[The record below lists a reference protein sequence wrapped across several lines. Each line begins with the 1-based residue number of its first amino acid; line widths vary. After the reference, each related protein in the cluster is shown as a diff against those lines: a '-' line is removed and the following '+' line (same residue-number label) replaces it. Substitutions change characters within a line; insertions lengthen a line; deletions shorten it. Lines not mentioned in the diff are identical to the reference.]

1 VGILPAIGYMS
12 VIGHL
17 PEEQAIGNSQPFAA
31 DSITNH
37 NQWRTTMPT
46 AQTSTGKTA
55 TRRTK
60 NDAIKLLT
68 ADHAKVKK
76 MFKEFEKL
84 SKKDDEEGK
93 QELATQICQELTVHA
108 QLEEEIFYPA
118 AREAIEDEELMNEAV
133 VEHNSAKEL
142 IAQIQSMG
150 ASDPM
155 FDATVKVLGEYVN
168 HHIEEE
174 QNEIFPKVEKA
185 KVDLEEIGAEIAQR
199 KEELMEE

>member
-1 VGILPAIGYMS
+1 
-12 VIGHL
+12 
-17 PEEQAIGNSQPFAA
+17 
-31 DSITNH
+31 
-37 NQWRTTMPT
+37 MPT

-55 TRRTK
+55 ARRTK

-93 QELATQICQELTVHA
+93 QELATQICQELMVHA

-142 IAQIQSMG
+142 IAQIRSMG

-199 KEELMEE
+199 KEELIEK

>member
-1 VGILPAIGYMS
+1 
-12 VIGHL
+12 
-17 PEEQAIGNSQPFAA
+17 
-31 DSITNH
+31 
-37 NQWRTTMPT
+37 MPT
-46 AQTSTGKTA
+46 TQSTSTGKTA
-55 TRRTK
+55 TRRSK

-84 SKKDDEEGK
+84 SKKNDEEGK
-93 QELATQICQELTVHA
+93 TELAAQICEELTVHA

-118 AREAIEDEELMNEAV
+118 AREAIEDDDLMNEAM
-133 VEHNSAKEL
+133 VEHNSAKDL
-142 IAQIQSMG
+142 ISQIQSMG

-168 HHIEEE
+168 HHVEEE

-185 KVDLEEIGAEIAQR
+185 KVDLEEIGAEMARR
-199 KEELMEE
+199 KEELTEELAEE

>member
-1 VGILPAIGYMS
+1 
-12 VIGHL
+12 
-17 PEEQAIGNSQPFAA
+17 
-31 DSITNH
+31 
-37 NQWRTTMPT
+37 MPT
-46 AQTSTGKTA
+46 AQSSATGKTA

-118 AREAIEDEELMNEAV
+118 AREAIEDEDLMNEAV

-199 KEELMEE
+199 KEELIEK

>member
-1 VGILPAIGYMS
+1 
-12 VIGHL
+12 
-17 PEEQAIGNSQPFAA
+17 
-31 DSITNH
+31 
-37 NQWRTTMPT
+37 MPT
-46 AQTSTGKTA
+46 TQSTSTGKT
-55 TRRTK
+55 TVRRSK

-84 SKKDDEEGK
+84 SKKDDEKGK
-93 QELATQICQELTVHA
+93 EELAAQICEELTLHA

-118 AREAIEDEELMNEAV
+118 AREAIEDDDMINEAM
-133 VEHNSAKEL
+133 VEHNSAKDL
-142 IAQIQSMG
+142 ISQIQSMQ

-168 HHIEEE
+168 HHVEEE

-185 KVDLEEIGAEIAQR
+185 KVDLEEIGAQIAQR
-199 KEELMEE
+199 KEELSEELMEK

>member
-1 VGILPAIGYMS
+1 
-12 VIGHL
+12 
-17 PEEQAIGNSQPFAA
+17 
-31 DSITNH
+31 
-37 NQWRTTMPT
+37 MPT
-46 AQTSTGKTA
+46 TQSTSTGKTA
-55 TRRTK
+55 TRRSK

-84 SKKDDEEGK
+84 SKKDDKEGK
-93 QELATQICQELTVHA
+93 QELATQICRELAIHA

-118 AREAIEDEELMNEAV
+118 AREAINDDDMMNEAM
-133 VEHNSAKEL
+133 VEHNSAKDL
-142 IAQIQSMG
+142 ISQIQSMG
-150 ASDPM
+150 PSDPM

-168 HHIEEE
+168 HHVEEE

-185 KVDLEEIGAEIAQR
+185 KVDLEEIGTEMAQR

>member
-1 VGILPAIGYMS
+1 
-12 VIGHL
+12 
-17 PEEQAIGNSQPFAA
+17 
-31 DSITNH
+31 
-37 NQWRTTMPT
+37 
-46 AQTSTGKTA
+46 
-55 TRRTK
+55 
-60 NDAIKLLT
+60 
-68 ADHAKVKK
+68 

>member
-1 VGILPAIGYMS
+1 
-12 VIGHL
+12 
-17 PEEQAIGNSQPFAA
+17 
-31 DSITNH
+31 
-37 NQWRTTMPT
+37 MPT

-55 TRRTK
+55 ARRTK

-93 QELATQICQELTVHA
+93 QELATQICQELMVHA

-118 AREAIEDEELMNEAV
+118 AREAIEDEDLMNEAV

>member
-1 VGILPAIGYMS
+1 
-12 VIGHL
+12 
-17 PEEQAIGNSQPFAA
+17 
-31 DSITNH
+31 
-37 NQWRTTMPT
+37 MPT
-46 AQTSTGKTA
+46 TQSPSTGKTA

-84 SKKDDEEGK
+84 SKKNEEAGK
-93 QELATQICQELTVHA
+93 EELAAQICKELTIHA

-118 AREAIEDEELMNEAV
+118 AREAIEDDDLMNEAM
-133 VEHNSAKEL
+133 VEHNSAKDL
-142 IAQIQSMG
+142 ISQIQSMG

-168 HHIEEE
+168 HHVEEE

-185 KVDLEEIGAEIAQR
+185 KVDLEEIGAEMAQR

>member
-1 VGILPAIGYMS
+1 
-12 VIGHL
+12 
-17 PEEQAIGNSQPFAA
+17 
-31 DSITNH
+31 
-37 NQWRTTMPT
+37 MPT
-46 AQTSTGKTA
+46 AQSSTTGKTA

-84 SKKDDEEGK
+84 SKKDDEDGK

-118 AREAIEDEELMNEAV
+118 AREAIEDEELMNEAM

-142 IAQIQSMG
+142 IAKIQSMG

-199 KEELMEE
+199 KEELMKE

>member
-1 VGILPAIGYMS
+1 
-12 VIGHL
+12 
-17 PEEQAIGNSQPFAA
+17 
-31 DSITNH
+31 
-37 NQWRTTMPT
+37 MPT

-93 QELATQICQELTVHA
+93 QELATQICQELMVHA

-118 AREAIEDEELMNEAV
+118 AREAIEDEDLMNEAV

-142 IAQIQSMG
+142 ISQIQSMG

>member
-1 VGILPAIGYMS
+1 
-12 VIGHL
+12 
-17 PEEQAIGNSQPFAA
+17 
-31 DSITNH
+31 
-37 NQWRTTMPT
+37 MPT
-46 AQTSTGKTA
+46 AQSTATGKTA

-93 QELATQICQELTVHA
+93 QELAMQICQELTVHA

-118 AREAIEDEELMNEAV
+118 AREAIEDEELMNEAM

-142 IAQIQSMG
+142 IAKIRSMG

>member
-1 VGILPAIGYMS
+1 
-12 VIGHL
+12 
-17 PEEQAIGNSQPFAA
+17 
-31 DSITNH
+31 
-37 NQWRTTMPT
+37 MPT
-46 AQTSTGKTA
+46 AQSTTTGKTA

-118 AREAIEDEELMNEAV
+118 AREAIEDEELMNEAM

-199 KEELMEE
+199 KEQLMGE

>member
-1 VGILPAIGYMS
+1 
-12 VIGHL
+12 
-17 PEEQAIGNSQPFAA
+17 
-31 DSITNH
+31 
-37 NQWRTTMPT
+37 MPT
-46 AQTSTGKTA
+46 SQSTSTGKTA
-55 TRRTK
+55 TRRSK

-84 SKKDDEEGK
+84 SKKNDEEGK
-93 QELATQICQELTVHA
+93 AELAAQICEELTIHA

-118 AREAIEDEELMNEAV
+118 AREAIEDEEMMNEAII
-133 VEHNSAKEL
+133 EHNSAKDL
-142 IAQIQSMG
+142 ISQIQSMG

-168 HHIEEE
+168 HHVEEE

-185 KVDLEEIGAEIAQR
+185 KVDLEEIGAQIAQR
-199 KEELMEE
+199 KEELSEELMEE